1 MNIRKHW
8 KRLLLT
14 TTALFWASCTSENEN
29 TFPTIAQDTPHAV
42 DPSASSDSHI
52 ESSSEKAVE
61 SSSSDAVAS
70 SSSEAKVP
78 SSSSELTQVMP
89 AYGVYDKVSCY
100 LDDEDKGIKASTS
113 SRGVFEDSYHCENG
127 VNCVARDSVT
137 GYEPEYPCKEDSI
150 TKQMIC
156 LDYGVIATTETTFS
170 CDDGKTYSE
179 EEFRKQYNRL
189 YTIKNNQDESSSSVA
204 ESSSSTE
211 QSSSSAVTCSP
222 NLDKFFSVSKADRY
236 SIDNAA
242 PDASSQAKFDA
253 NRKITA
259 IRDSL
264 SKDTPKCLK
273 DMQEDLER
281 NFVAVYGAPYANR
294 LPAEETCSDG
304 TTRPTKEYLEQQ
316 KFDEEQAKK
325 KPQYDEKYNEVYKE
339 ETKKLDKKINDCLN
353 LEKTEE

>member
-8 KRLLLT
+8 KKLLLT

-29 TFPTIAQDTPHAV
+29 TFPTIGQDTSSAV
-42 DPSASSDSHI
+42 DPGISSDSNK
-52 ESSSEKAVE
+52 SSSEKAVE

-100 LDDEDKGIKASTS
+100 LDDKDKGIKASTS
-113 SRGVFEDSYHCENG
+113 SRGVFEYSYHCENG

-156 LDYGVIATTETTFS
+156 LDYGVIATTETTIS

-204 ESSSSTE
+204 E
-211 QSSSSAVTCSP
+211 SSSSAVTCSP